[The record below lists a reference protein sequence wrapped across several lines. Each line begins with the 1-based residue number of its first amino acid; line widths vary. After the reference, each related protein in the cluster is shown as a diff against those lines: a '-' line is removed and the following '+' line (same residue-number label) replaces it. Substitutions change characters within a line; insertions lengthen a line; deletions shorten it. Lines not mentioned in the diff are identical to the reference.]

1 MEQEPRRYMSQEPT
15 APVMSIG
22 NWVVTM
28 VLMIIPLVN
37 IVLLIVWAASSGE
50 NPNRKNWAI
59 ATLIF
64 MAISFVLWMIL
75 ATAFAGVLASLT
87 GNMY

>member
-1 MEQEPRRYMSQEPT
+1 MEQDPRQVT
-15 APVMSIG
+15 NQGQLAPIMTIG

-28 VLMIIPLVN
+28 ILMIIPLVN
-37 IVLLIVWAASSGE
+37 IILLIVWAASSSE

-64 MAISFVLWMIL
+64 MAISFVLWLIFASAL
-75 ATAFAGVLASLT
+75 AGFIGSM
-87 GNMY
+87 GGGMY